1 MRKEILLA
9 GFGGQGV
16 ISTGVLIAL
25 AAGRFEG
32 KEVAQTQSYGPEARG
47 GACKAEVIIS
57 DSEIDYIKTIK
68 PDIMVVMSQ
77 PALEKYIANVDS
89 EQCILIIDDT
99 LVERVPEEFKK
110 IYRIPATRI
119 AEENIGL
126 RVVANVIMFGAF
138 ARISGL
144 ISSEVCLKALEAYMP
159 SKVLKKNYEA
169 FNDGYNYT
177 FS

>member
-1 MRKEILLA
+1 MRKEIQLA
-9 GFGGQGV
+9 GFGWQGV
-16 ISTGVLIAL
+16 ISIGVLIAL

-68 PDIMVVMSQ
+68 PDILVTMSQ
-77 PALEKYIANVDS
+77 PALDKYIGNLDP
-89 EQCILIIDDT
+89 EQSTLIIDNT
-99 LVERVPEEFKK
+99 LVEQIPKEFKNV
-110 IYRIPATRI
+110 YRIPATQI
-119 AEENIGL
+119 AEGKIGL

-144 ISSEVCLKALEAYMP
+144 ISSDACLKALEAYLP
-159 SKVLKKNYEA
+159 SKVLKKNHEA
-169 FNDGYNYT
+169 FNEGFNYA
-177 FS
+177 F